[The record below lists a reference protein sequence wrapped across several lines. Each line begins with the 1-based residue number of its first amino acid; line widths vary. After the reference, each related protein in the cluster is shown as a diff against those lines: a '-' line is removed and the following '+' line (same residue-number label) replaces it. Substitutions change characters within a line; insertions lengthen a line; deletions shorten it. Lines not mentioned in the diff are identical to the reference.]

1 MIMVMVKTIMIVS
14 ELILFQIEP
23 PGLTPEGKMSDPV
36 SKLSIHW
43 QQR

>member
-1 MIMVMVKTIMIVS
+1 MVKVMTIMIVS

-23 PGLTPEGKMSDPV
+23 PGLTPEGKMSEPV

-43 QQR
+43 QRR